1 MNHISTKLKN
11 KRGVLYNTRSNKTAN
26 GWSKHIAGN
35 LNSKFLRLAVVGT
48 FDTLGRTV
56 RFDVIRV
63 KLKHPT
69 DTGYYKESFILKK
82 NKHKFVDRI
91 QKII

>member
-1 MNHISTKLKN
+1 MKHVSTKLKN

-63 KLKHPT
+63 RLKHPT
-69 DTGYYKESFILKK
+69 EFGYTKETYILKK
-82 NKHKFVDRI
+82 NKDKFLDRI
-91 QKII
+91 VTFN